1 MSHSLTRALPGF
13 ASANE
18 LEEMTANGHA
28 DGRFVAHFR
37 RTQSLAPRRRL
48 NDEGT
53 RGTRMQD
60 VTVKSAK
67 KTANQRKPRKS
78 ADEQI
83 ALHLRYRQIGISAV
97 AAAARYQGGA
107 KNTSY
112 SPATVKL
119 DERGAAVA

>member
-18 LEEMTANGHA
+18 LEEITANGHA

-83 ALHLRYRQIGISAV
+83 ALRYRQIGISAV
-97 AAAARYQGGA
+97 AAAARYQGDA
-107 KNTSY
+107 KNTSCA
-112 SPATVKL
+112 PATVKL

>member
-37 RTQSLAPRRRL
+37 RTQSLAPRRRS

-78 ADEQI
+78 ADEQSRCI
-83 ALHLRYRQIGISAV
+83 FDIGKSGSRLSPPRALSRR
-97 AAAARYQGGA
+97 R
-107 KNTSY
+107 
-112 SPATVKL
+112 
-119 DERGAAVA
+119 